1 MADTAMLVAGLITGP
16 AGLAVL
22 GAGIPGA
29 LLRGRRWA
37 SEGRTAKA
45 RCLETYVK
53 NHRHEDHS
61 SSSRWAILEYRTP
74 DGVAHRSHVMA
85 RDLVVGDELT
95 IRHRPRNPKKTVRED
110 ESVGTAALVVVCV
123 VFGIALLTA
132 AAITLNIGLRP
143 DPVDADPWGQPGGY
157 HFSG

>member
-37 SEGRTAKA
+37 SEGLTAEA

-53 NHRHEDHS
+53 NHRHEDRS
-61 SSSRWAILEYRTP
+61 TSSRWAIVEYRTP
-74 DGVAHRSHVMA
+74 DGSAHRSHLLA

-95 IRHRPRNPKKTVRED
+95 VRYRPRNPKKTFRAG
-110 ESVGTAALVVVCV
+110 ESVGTVALVVVCV
-123 VFGIALLTA
+123 IVGAALLTA
-132 AAITLNIGLRP
+132 AAITLSKGLQP
-143 DPVDADPWGQPGGY
+143 DPPALDRWGYPVG
-157 HFSG
+157 